1 MLHKTC
7 IKQSG
12 IVNLHLKFTNIY
24 NLALNNQQ
32 INSMRKEISIGISIH
47 DPTRPLE
54 NSVALFQSPEHLPVD
69 ELSHALFE
77 A

>member
-12 IVNLHLKFTNIY
+12 IVNLQLMFTNIY

-32 INSMRKEISIGISIH
+32 INSMHKEISISISMH
-47 DPTRPLE
+47 DPSRP
-54 NSVALFQSPEHLPVD
+54 
-69 ELSHALFE
+69 
-77 A
+77 